1 MTFRSLKYLN
11 KRSDYYCP
19 PLAEKGKV
27 GEEPDCAGSMIVGL
41 NYSLSRAV
49 EEAMPDRRSAREVQ
63 TMNRPFTALFMLM
76 SVDGK
81 ISTGATDEM
90 DVDRDFPLIV
100 GLREGLH
107 QYYEIEQTTDLWSFN
122 TGRVQAKMGVN
133 TREMPAKTPV
143 SFVLLDNH
151 HLNEHGVRY
160 FCAKSKQFVLITT
173 NRTHPA
179 FDVKE
184 ENLHIIFQDNLSLAS
199 ALTILKEQFGCEKL
213 TIQSGGTVNGL
224 FLREKLFDFV
234 DVVVAPVL
242 VGGKD
247 TATLIDG
254 RSLQASEE
262 LTQLGVLRLME
273 ATPLQDS
280 YLRLRYRVIE

>member
-1 MTFRSLKYLN
+1 
-11 KRSDYYCP
+11 
-19 PLAEKGKV
+19 
-27 GEEPDCAGSMIVGL
+27 
-41 NYSLSRAV
+41 
-49 EEAMPDRRSAREVQ
+49 
-63 TMNRPFTALFMLM
+63 MNRPITTLFMLM

-90 DVDRDFPLIV
+90 DVDQDFPQIA
-100 GLREGLH
+100 GLKDGLY
-107 QYYEIEQTTDLWSFN
+107 QYYEIEQSTDLWSFN

-133 TREMPAKTPV
+133 TADMPDKTPV
-143 SFVLLDNH
+143 SFVLLDNS

-173 NRTHPA
+173 NKNHPA
-179 FDVKE
+179 FHVKA
-184 ENLHIIFQDNLSLAS
+184 ENLHIIFQEKLSLAA
-199 ALTILKEQFGCEKL
+199 ALTSLKEQFGCDRL

-224 FLREKLFDFV
+224 FLREKLFDYV

-242 VGGKD
+242 IGGKD

-254 RSLQASEE
+254 RSLQAKDE
-262 LTQLGVLRLME
+262 LDKLGVLRLME

-280 YLRLRYRVIE
+280 YLRLRYQVMS